1 MNKTNQRLQ
10 KKFDDARAKLQKMEE
25 AERRVK
31 YKRKETEIEAEN
43 AILKKGVQEKLIFF
57 LRNISKE
64 IHKLY
69 DFWLYGEKYA
79 EQRSKIL
86 KEKQHEQTVLEEDL
100 KKQLLE
106 SQNEKETLKAK
117 LGEKEKQESQKK
129 AESKARRILSFNKQ
143 ELGELRSQVEDQTAE
158 IDELKSKVQELK
170 IENEKLTGLAGKS
183 ERKVFSIEIFHSE
196 IKLLF

>member
-31 YKRKETEIEAEN
+31 YKRKETEVEAEN
-43 AILKKGVQEKLIFF
+43 AILKKGVQ
-57 LRNISKE
+57 
-64 IHKLY
+64 
-69 DFWLYGEKYA
+69 
-79 EQRSKIL
+79 IL

-106 SQNEKETLKAK
+106 SQNDKETLKAK

-183 ERKVFSIEIFHSE
+183 ERKLRMKIMKIAKICEE
-196 IKLLF
+196 